1 MTTTFRSKTKMN
13 ITLYKA
19 HELARIENFVDQE
32 TGEIDVEALHAAE
45 IVVADKQRAVTA
57 FIKNESAA
65 LSLYDNAI
73 AELLGKKQ
81 AHENRVK
88 RLKAY
93 LQDSMKV
100 SGVTEISATDKTF
113 SAKLYL
119 DRDESV
125 EIDDGAVFPPELM
138 NAPKPPEP
146 SKTKIKAAIKAGEAI
161 NGARIV
167 RRDRLE
173 IK

>member
-1 MTTTFRSKTKMN
+1 MN

-32 TGEIDVEALHAAE
+32 TGEIDVDALHAAE
-45 IVVADKQRAVTA
+45 MVVADKQRAVTA

-73 AELLGKKQ
+73 AELTGKKQ
-81 AHENRVK
+81 AHENRVT

-93 LQDSMKV
+93 LLDSMKA
-100 SGVTEISATDKTF
+100 SGISEISATDKTF

-119 DRDESV
+119 DRDKSV
-125 EIDDGAVFPPELM
+125 EIDDGAVFPPEFM

-146 SKTKIKAAIKAGEAI
+146 SKTKLKAAIEAGKVVS
-161 NGARIV
+161 GARIV
-167 RRDRLE
+167 KRDRLE